1 MATAMD
7 TVGWIVL
14 FALSE
19 LEQHVIFVSS
29 ILKLLSS
36 VFLRDFSAVEKKDS
50 IVCCLL
56 LILETVH
63 MRRNLSAAT
72 PLHSRPCRQADFP
85 LGLSVKKCSCFEVRK
100 VHITTTFFFFYLL
113 AFIYYLKKITSLVHW

>member
-19 LEQHVIFVSS
+19 LEQNVIFLSS

-36 VFLRDFSAVEKKDS
+36 VFLRDFSAVEKKKTAS
-50 IVCCLL
+50 IVASSSSWKLC
-56 LILETVH
+56 T
-63 MRRNLSAAT
+63 
-72 PLHSRPCRQADFP
+72 
-85 LGLSVKKCSCFEVRK
+85 
-100 VHITTTFFFFYLL
+100 
-113 AFIYYLKKITSLVHW
+113 